1 MINVEKAV
9 EDWLRKEYRRSN
21 KQVLKA
27 AKPAVY
33 RDMVE
38 GMRVVAR
45 HLIKDATESPEGKHI
60 ICFKEDP
67 GFIDNI
73 GYSTVYAGEDW
84 ESYFKNNKVKFWV
97 RIVDLKDLL
106 KLLSLPKELSNGEDK
121 DNNDR
126 EWIFR

>member
-1 MINVEKAV
+1 MIDVDKIV
-9 EDWLRKEYRRSN
+9 EDWLHKEYGMSN
-21 KQVLKA
+21 KQLLKA

-60 ICFKEDP
+60 ICFREDP
-67 GFIDNI
+67 NFIYNV
-73 GYSTVYAGEDW
+73 GYSTVYAGGDW

-97 RIVDLKDLL
+97 CIVDLKDLL
-106 KLLSLPKELSNGEDK
+106 KLLSLPKELSDGEDK
-121 DNNDR
+121 SDNGR
-126 EWIFR
+126 GQ

>member
-9 EDWLRKEYRRSN
+9 EDWLSKEYGNSS
-21 KQVLKA
+21 KQLLKA

-45 HLIKDATESPEGKHI
+45 HLIKDTTESPEGKHI
-60 ICFKEDP
+60 ICFREDSS
-67 GFIDNI
+67 FKDKI
-73 GYSTVYAGEDW
+73 GYSIVYAGEYW

-97 RIVDLKDLL
+97 RIVDLIDLL
-106 KLLSLPKELSNGEDK
+106 KLLSLPKELSDGKDKSDNGGE
-121 DNNDR
+121 
-126 EWIFR
+126 

>member
-1 MINVEKAV
+1 MIDVDKIV
-9 EDWLRKEYRRSN
+9 EDWLRKEYGMSN
-21 KQVLKA
+21 EKVLKA

-60 ICFKEDP
+60 ICFREDP
-67 GFIDNI
+67 SFIDNV

-106 KLLSLPKELSNGEDK
+106 KLLSLPKELSDGEDK
-121 DNNDR
+121 SDNGGGQ
-126 EWIFR
+126 